1 MLQVVLVKRV
11 SLLRT
16 GDPTKLLLPHEAA
29 AYNAAL
35 ESSNPR
41 ERACRCIAFA
51 AALVGCS
58 GEARFWTH
66 LHATLAAH
74 DARGS
79 PNPPTDCVTL
89 FPYSAAATDAQR
101 RVRWHEQVSGDIMPA
116 DWVSVGSN
124 PLSDRRMLE
133 YVAIGDYASAAAL
146 MMTEAPAMSGTFYR
160 NSVLSI
166 ALAGVAASVA
176 KDTAATKRPNSP
188 GRGFQVQTLK
198 VVAEHAREIGDMT
211 MCVVLLCAAGRY
223 VEAVAELQVR
233 SLLLFFV
240 PALSFVGISHL
251 RLS

>member
-1 MLQVVLVKRV
+1 MDLVRRV
-11 SLLRT
+11 CVLRT
-16 GDPTKLLLPHEAA
+16 GDPSKLLLPHEAA
-29 AYNAAL
+29 AYTAAL
-35 ESSNPR
+35 EASNPR

-79 PNPPTDCVTL
+79 SHPASNSVTL
-89 FPYSAAATDAQR
+89 FPYSAAAADAQR
-101 RVRWHEQVSGDIMPA
+101 RVRWHEQVSSEFMPA
-116 DWVSVGSN
+116 EWVSVGSN

-146 MMTEAPAMSGTFYR
+146 MMTEAPAVSGTFYR

-166 ALAGVAASVA
+166 ALAGVAAIVA
-176 KDTAATKRPNSP
+176 KDKTSRKQHSP

-223 VEAVAELQVR
+223 VEAVAELQVCTQA
-233 SLLLFFV
+233 LF
-240 PALSFVGISHL
+240 LSCFL
-251 RLS
+251 T

>member
-1 MLQVVLVKRV
+1 MCLQVDLVQRV
-11 SLLRT
+11 CLLRT
-16 GDPTKLLLPHEAA
+16 GERTKIMLPHEAA
-29 AYNAAL
+29 AYTAAL
-35 ESSNPR
+35 ESTNPR

-79 PNPPTDCVTL
+79 TQTPPNSITL
-89 FPYSAAATDAQR
+89 FPYSAAAADAQR
-101 RVRWHEQVSGDIMPA
+101 RVRWHEQVLSEFMPA
-116 DWVSVGSN
+116 EWVSVGSN

-146 MMTEAPAMSGTFYR
+146 MMTEAPAISGTFYR

-166 ALAGVAASVA
+166 ALAGVAASVTKDSSGA
-176 KDTAATKRPNSP
+176 KGPSTP

-223 VEAVAELQVR
+223 VEAVAELQVCNLCA
-233 SLLLFFV
+233 SLNTLCTRFLD
-240 PALSFVGISHL
+240 S
-251 RLS
+251 R